1 VTGLRLDAPTWFVRE
16 DSAAAEVDRL
26 LMAIAGSPSRYEIK
40 RDGADAVFAY
50 ESLILKVHTPSG
62 WLDRL
67 RTRRQHGRLARQV
80 QGAALLASARIFAP
94 RTLAHGMASWS
105 GQIVE
110 ILVIER
116 IAGQTLLQLLAA
128 PRGNPS
134 AEHNA
139 ADRAGELIARLLMA
153 GLFNRDGKPSN
164 LIVASE
170 QGHLCVIDSV
180 GVRPLRTK
188 REWHEAMAR
197 MLSSLLIEPLGV
209 GLLVRRT
216 LARRVL
222 YSMHRCLWALQAE
235 PGDDKPMDESW
246 ETQSSRAAWAM
257 TAKQIAAHG
266 NLRPKVS
273 PL

>member
-1 VTGLRLDAPTWFVRE
+1 
-16 DSAAAEVDRL
+16 
-26 LMAIAGSPSRYEIK
+26 MAIVGSPSRYEIK

-62 WLDRL
+62 WLDRM
-67 RTRRQHGRLARQV
+67 RTRRQRGRLARQV
-80 QGAALLASARIFAP
+80 QGAALLTNAQIFTP
-94 RTLAHGMASWS
+94 RTLAHGTASWS
-105 GQIVE
+105 GQIAE

-116 IAGQTLLQLLAA
+116 IAGQTLLQLLAT
-128 PRGNPS
+128 PRGDIS
-134 AEHNA
+134 AEHDA

-153 GLFNRDGKPSN
+153 GLFNRDSKPSN
-164 LIVASE
+164 LIVDSE
-170 QGHLCVIDSV
+170 QAQLCVIDTV

-188 REWHEAMAR
+188 REWHEAMSR
-197 MLSSLLIEPLGV
+197 MLSSLLIEPLGC

-222 YSMHRCLWALQAE
+222 YSMHMTLWTLQAE

-257 TAKQIAAHG
+257 TAKQITAHG
-266 NLRPKVS
+266 NRRPKVS